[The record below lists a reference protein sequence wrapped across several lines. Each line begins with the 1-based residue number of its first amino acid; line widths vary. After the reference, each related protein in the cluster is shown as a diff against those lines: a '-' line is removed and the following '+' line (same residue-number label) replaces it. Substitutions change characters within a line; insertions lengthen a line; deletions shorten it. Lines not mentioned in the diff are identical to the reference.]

1 MQSIARARQY
11 EREAGGEYGA
21 VLRVDGSAYIVETDD
36 GDVVRAKRATSCL
49 LEPAAGDLVLL
60 TTVKGAR
67 YILAVLERE
76 EGAPSRLVAEG
87 DLQIRLQR
95 GSLGL
100 AAPDGVHVASGKDLS
115 MVASTFRVQAKE
127 GHVALEALS
136 LLSKMVRGEVD
147 RAKLIGRSLDAAL
160 VRLSQRVK
168 RSYRI
173 VEEADHVRA
182 ERIDYA
188 AKGSLA
194 IHSENAKI
202 TAAHLV
208 KIDGDQIQV
217 G

>member
-1 MQSIARARQY
+1 MQSVARMRQY
-11 EREAGGEYGA
+11 ERGAYGEHGA
-21 VLRVDGSAYIVETDD
+21 VLRFDGSAYIVETD
-36 GDVVRAKRATSCL
+36 GGEVRAKRATSCL
-49 LEPAAGDLVLL
+49 LEPATGDLVLL
-60 TTVKGAR
+60 TAVNGAH

-95 GSLGL
+95 GALGL
-100 AAPDGVHVASGKDLS
+100 SAPDGVHVESGKDLS

-127 GHVALEALS
+127 GHVALELFS
-136 LLSKMVRGEVD
+136 FLSKRVRGEVD
-147 RAKLIGRSLDAAL
+147 RAKLVGRSLDAHL
-160 VRLSQRVK
+160 DRLMQRVK

-188 AKGSLA
+188 AKGNLA

-202 TAAHLV
+202 TASHLV

>member
-1 MQSIARARQY
+1 MQSVARTRRY
-11 EREAGGEYGA
+11 ERGAYGDHGA
-21 VLRVDGSAYIVETDD
+21 VLRVDGSTYTVETDD
-36 GDVVRAKRATSCL
+36 GEVRAKRATSCL
-49 LEPAAGDLVLL
+49 LAPAAGDLVLL
-60 TTVKGAR
+60 AAVNGAQ

-76 EGAPSRLVAEG
+76 EGAPSHLVSEG

-95 GSLGL
+95 GALGL
-100 AAPDGVHVASGKDLS
+100 SAPDGVHVASGKDLS
-115 MVASTFRVQAKE
+115 MAASTFRVQAKE
-127 GHVALEALS
+127 GHVALGLFSFVSE
-136 LLSKMVRGEVD
+136 MVRGEVD
-147 RAKLIGRSLDAAL
+147 RAKLIGRSLDAQL
-160 VRLSQRVK
+160 ERLMQRVK

-194 IHSENAKI
+194 MHGENAKI
-202 TAAHLV
+202 TASHVV

>member
-1 MQSIARARQY
+1 MQSVARTRRY
-11 EREAGGEYGA
+11 EREAHGEHGA
-21 VLRVDGSAYIVETDD
+21 VLRLDGSAYIVETED
-36 GDVVRAKRATSCL
+36 GEVRAKRATSCL
-49 LEPAAGDLVLL
+49 LEPATGDLVLL
-60 TTVKGAR
+60 AVVNGAR

-95 GSLGL
+95 GALGL
-100 AAPDGVHVASGKDLS
+100 SAPDGVHVHSGKDLS
-115 MVASTFRVQAKE
+115 MVASTFRLQAKE
-127 GHVALEALS
+127 GHVALGLFS
-136 LLSKMVRGEVD
+136 FVSKLVRGEVD
-147 RAKLIGRSLDAAL
+147 RAKLVGRSLDAHL
-160 VRLSQRVK
+160 ERLMQRVK

-182 ERIDYA
+182 DRIDYA
-188 AKGSLA
+188 AKGNLA

-202 TAAHLV
+202 TASHLV

>member
-1 MQSIARARQY
+1 MQSVARMRQV
-11 EREAGGEYGA
+11 ERGATGGHGA
-21 VLRVDGSAYIVETDD
+21 VLRFDGSAYIVETDD
-36 GDVVRAKRATSCL
+36 GEVRAKRATSCL
-49 LEPAAGDLVLL
+49 LEPATGDLALL
-60 TTVKGAR
+60 AVVNGTH

-76 EGAPSRLVAEG
+76 EGAPSRLVSEG
-87 DLQIRLQR
+87 DLQIRLQS

-100 AAPDGVHVASGKDLS
+100 SAPDGVHVQSGKDLS

-127 GHVALEALS
+127 GHVALGLFS
-136 LLSKMVRGEVD
+136 FVSKVVRGEVD
-147 RAKLIGRSLDAAL
+147 RAKLVGRSLDAHL
-160 VRLSQRVK
+160 ERLMQRVK

-182 ERIDYA
+182 DRIDYA
-188 AKGSLA
+188 AKGNLA

-202 TAAHLV
+202 TASHLV

>member
-1 MQSIARARQY
+1 MQSVARTRRY
-11 EREAGGEYGA
+11 ERGAHGDHGA
-21 VLRVDGSAYIVETDD
+21 VLRADGSTYIVETED
-36 GDVVRAKRATSCL
+36 GEVRAKRATSCL
-49 LEPAAGDLVLL
+49 LAPAAGDLVLL
-60 TTVKGAR
+60 AVVNGTH

-76 EGAPSRLVAEG
+76 EGAPAHLVSEG

-100 AAPDGVHVASGKDLS
+100 SAPDGVHVASGKDLS
-115 MVASTFRVQAKE
+115 MAASTFRVQAKE
-127 GHVALEALS
+127 GHVALGLFSFVSEV
-136 LLSKMVRGEVD
+136 VRGEVD
-147 RAKLIGRSLDAAL
+147 RARLIGRSLDA
-160 VRLSQRVK
+160 RLERLHQRVK

-194 IHSENAKI
+194 MHGENAKI
-202 TAAHLV
+202 TASHVV

>member
-1 MQSIARARQY
+1 MQSVARTRQY
-11 EREAGGEYGA
+11 ERQAYGEHGA
-21 VLRVDGSAYIVETDD
+21 VLRFDGSAYIVETDD
-36 GDVVRAKRATSCL
+36 GEVRAKRATSCL

-60 TTVKGAR
+60 AVVNGAH
-67 YILAVLERE
+67 YVLAVLERE
-76 EGAPSRLVAEG
+76 EGAPSRLVSEG

-100 AAPDGVHVASGKDLS
+100 SAPDGVHVQSGKDLS

-127 GHVALEALS
+127 GHVALELFS
-136 LLSKMVRGEVD
+136 FLSKMVRGEVD
-147 RAKLIGRSLDAAL
+147 RAKLVGRSLDAHL
-160 VRLSQRVK
+160 ERVMQRVK

-182 ERIDYA
+182 DRIDYA
-188 AKGSLA
+188 AKGNLA

-202 TAAHLV
+202 TASHLV

>member
-1 MQSIARARQY
+1 MQSVARARHY
-11 EREAGGEYGA
+11 ERASYGEHGA
-21 VLRVDGSAYIVETDD
+21 VVRVDDSAYIVETEE
-36 GDVVRAKRATSCL
+36 GEVRARRATSCL

-60 TTVKGAR
+60 ATVSGAH

-76 EGAPSRLVAEG
+76 EGAPSRLVSDG
-87 DLQIRLQR
+87 DLQIRLQS
-95 GSLGL
+95 GSLSL
-100 AAPDGVHVASGKDLS
+100 AAPDGVHLHSGKDLS

-127 GHVALEALS
+127 GHVALELFS
-136 LLSKMVRGEVD
+136 FVSKMVRGEID
-147 RAKLIGRSLDAAL
+147 RAKLIGRSLDSQL
-160 VRLSQRVK
+160 ERLLQRVK

-188 AKGSLA
+188 AKGNVAL
-194 IHSENAKI
+194 HGENAKI

>member
-1 MQSIARARQY
+1 MQSVARTRRYQ
-11 EREAGGEYGA
+11 REAYGEHGA
-21 VLRVDGSAYIVETDD
+21 VLRVDGSAYIVETED
-36 GDVVRAKRATSCL
+36 GEVRARRATSCL
-49 LEPAAGDLVLL
+49 LEPATGDLVLL
-60 TTVKGAR
+60 TIVNGTC

-76 EGAPSRLVAEG
+76 EGAPSRLVSEG
-87 DLQIRLQR
+87 DLQIRLQS

-100 AAPDGVHVASGKDLS
+100 AAPDGVHVTSGKDLS

-127 GHVALEALS
+127 GHVALELFS
-136 LLSKMVRGEVD
+136 FVSKMARGEVD
-147 RAKLIGRSLDAAL
+147 RAKLIGRSLDSQL
-160 VRLSQRVK
+160 ERLLQRVK

-188 AKGSLA
+188 AKSNLT
-194 IHSENAKI
+194 IHGENAKI
-202 TAAHLV
+202 TASHLV

>member
-1 MQSIARARQY
+1 M
-11 EREAGGEYGA
+11 
-21 VLRVDGSAYIVETDD
+21 LRVDGSTYIVETDD
-36 GDVVRAKRATSCL
+36 GEVRAKRATSCL
-49 LEPAAGDLVLL
+49 LEPAAGDLALL
-60 TTVKGAR
+60 AAVNGTQ

-76 EGAPSRLVAEG
+76 QGAPSHLVTEG

-100 AAPDGVHVASGKDLS
+100 SAPDGVHVASGKDLS
-115 MVASTFRVQAKE
+115 MAASTFRVQARE
-127 GHVALEALS
+127 GHVALG
-136 LLSKMVRGEVD
+136 LLSFVSEAVRAEVD
-147 RAKLIGRSLDAAL
+147 RAKLIGRSLDAQL
-160 VRLSQRVK
+160 ERLMQRVK

-194 IHSENAKI
+194 MHGENAKI
-202 TAAHLV
+202 TASHVV

>member
-1 MQSIARARQY
+1 MQSVARTRHY
-11 EREAGGEYGA
+11 ERQAYGEHGA
-21 VLRVDGSAYIVETDD
+21 VLRFDGSAYIVETDD
-36 GDVVRAKRATSCL
+36 GEVRAKRATSCL

-60 TTVKGAR
+60 AAVNGAH
-67 YILAVLERE
+67 YVLAVLERE
-76 EGAPSRLVAEG
+76 EGAPSRLVSEG

-100 AAPDGVHVASGKDLS
+100 SAPDGVHVQSGKDLS

-127 GHVALEALS
+127 GHVALELFS
-136 LLSKMVRGEVD
+136 FLSKMVRGEVD
-147 RAKLIGRSLDAAL
+147 RAKLVGRSLDAHL
-160 VRLSQRVK
+160 ERVMQRVK

-182 ERIDYA
+182 DRIDYA
-188 AKGSLA
+188 AKGNLA

-202 TAAHLV
+202 TASHLV

>member
-1 MQSIARARQY
+1 MQSVARKMRY
-11 EREAGGEYGA
+11 ERGAHGDHGA
-21 VLRVDGSAYIVETDD
+21 VLRVDGSTYIVETED
-36 GDVVRAKRATSCL
+36 GEVRARRATSCL
-49 LEPAAGDLVLL
+49 LAPAAGDLVLL
-60 TTVKGAR
+60 AAVNGTR

-76 EGAPSRLVAEG
+76 EGAPSHLVSEG

-100 AAPDGVHVASGKDLS
+100 SAPDGVHVVSGKDLS
-115 MVASTFRVQAKE
+115 MAAPTFRVQAKE
-127 GHVALEALS
+127 GHVALG
-136 LLSKMVRGEVD
+136 LLSFVSEMVRGEVD
-147 RAKLIGRSLDAAL
+147 RAKLIGRSLDAQIE
-160 VRLSQRVK
+160 RLMQRVK

-188 AKGSLA
+188 AKGGLVM
-194 IHSENAKI
+194 HGENAKI
-202 TAAHLV
+202 TASHVV

>member
-1 MQSIARARQY
+1 MQSVARTRQV
-11 EREAGGEYGA
+11 ERGATGGHGA
-21 VLRVDGSAYIVETDD
+21 VLRFDGSAYIVETDD
-36 GDVVRAKRATSCL
+36 GEVRAKRATSCL
-49 LEPAAGDLVLL
+49 LEPATGDLALL
-60 TTVKGAR
+60 AVVNGTH

-76 EGAPSRLVAEG
+76 EGAPSRLVSEG
-87 DLQIRLQR
+87 DLQIRLQS

-100 AAPDGVHVASGKDLS
+100 SAPDGVHVQSGKDLS

-127 GHVALEALS
+127 GHVALGLFS
-136 LLSKMVRGEVD
+136 FVSKMVRGEVD
-147 RAKLIGRSLDAAL
+147 RAKLVGRSLDAHL
-160 VRLSQRVK
+160 DRLMQRVK

-182 ERIDYA
+182 DRIDYA
-188 AKGSLA
+188 AKGNLA

-202 TAAHLV
+202 TASHLV

>member
-1 MQSIARARQY
+1 MQSVARTRQV
-11 EREAGGEYGA
+11 ERGATGGHGA
-21 VLRVDGSAYIVETDD
+21 VLRFDGSAYIVETDD
-36 GDVVRAKRATSCL
+36 GEVRAKRATSCL
-49 LEPAAGDLVLL
+49 LEPATGDLALL
-60 TTVKGAR
+60 AVVNGTH

-76 EGAPSRLVAEG
+76 EGAPSRLVSEG
-87 DLQIRLQR
+87 DLQIRLQS

-100 AAPDGVHVASGKDLS
+100 SAPDGVHVQSGKDLS

-127 GHVALEALS
+127 GHVALGLFS
-136 LLSKMVRGEVD
+136 FVSKMVRGEVD
-147 RAKLIGRSLDAAL
+147 RAKLVGRSLDAHL
-160 VRLSQRVK
+160 ERLMQRVK

-182 ERIDYA
+182 DRIDYA
-188 AKGSLA
+188 AKGNLA

-202 TAAHLV
+202 TASHLV

>member
-1 MQSIARARQY
+1 M
-11 EREAGGEYGA
+11 
-21 VLRVDGSAYIVETDD
+21 LRVDGSAYIVETED
-36 GDVVRAKRATSCL
+36 GEVRAKRATSCL

-60 TTVKGAR
+60 AAVNGAH

-76 EGAPSRLVAEG
+76 QGAPSHLVCEG

-100 AAPDGVHVASGKDLS
+100 SAPDGVHVASGKDLS
-115 MVASTFRVQAKE
+115 MAASTFRVQARE
-127 GHVALEALS
+127 GHIALG
-136 LLSKMVRGEVD
+136 LLSFVSETVRAEVD
-147 RAKLIGRSLDAAL
+147 RAKLIGRSLDAQL
-160 VRLSQRVK
+160 ERLMQRVK

-194 IHSENAKI
+194 MHGENAKI
-202 TAAHLV
+202 TASHVV

>member
-1 MQSIARARQY
+1 MQSVARTRRY
-11 EREAGGEYGA
+11 EREAHGEHGA
-21 VLRVDGSAYIVETDD
+21 VLRLDGSAYIVETED
-36 GDVVRAKRATSCL
+36 GEVRAKRATSCL
-49 LEPAAGDLVLL
+49 LEPATGDLVLL
-60 TTVKGAR
+60 AVVNGAR

-95 GSLGL
+95 GALGL
-100 AAPDGVHVASGKDLS
+100 SAPDGVHVQTGKDLS

-127 GHVALEALS
+127 GHVALGLFS
-136 LLSKMVRGEVD
+136 FVSKLVRGEVD
-147 RAKLIGRSLDAAL
+147 RAKLVGRSLDAHL
-160 VRLSQRVK
+160 ERLMQRVK

-182 ERIDYA
+182 DRIDYA
-188 AKGSLA
+188 AKGNLA

-202 TAAHLV
+202 TASHLV

>member
-1 MQSIARARQY
+1 MQSVARTRQH
-11 EREAGGEYGA
+11 ERAAYGEHGA
-21 VLRVDGSAYIVETDD
+21 VLRFDGSATIVETEY
-36 GDVVRAKRATSCL
+36 GEVRAKRATSCL
-49 LEPAAGDLVLL
+49 LEPATGDLVLL
-60 TTVKGAR
+60 AVVNGAY

-76 EGAPSRLVAEG
+76 EGAPSRLVSEG
-87 DLQIRLQR
+87 DLQIRLQS

-100 AAPDGVHVASGKDLS
+100 SAPDGVHVQSGKDLS

-127 GHVALEALS
+127 GHVALELFS
-136 LLSKMVRGEVD
+136 FLSKMVRGEVD
-147 RAKLIGRSLDAAL
+147 RAKLVGRSLDAHL
-160 VRLSQRVK
+160 ERLMQRVK

-182 ERIDYA
+182 DRIDYA
-188 AKGSLA
+188 AKGNLA

-202 TAAHLV
+202 TASHLV